1 MNVRP
6 SNDLVRAVHQSRPF
20 SIKGMLERLFTFWFD
35 GLVYNQIW
43 EDPRVDLEGLQLNGS
58 SRLLTISSGGCNILN
73 YLTVEPESIAAVDL
87 NPSHLAL
94 TRLKLAAA
102 AYLPSYED
110 FFRFFGCADDEL
122 NLLNYARH
130 LRHRLDERTRDFW
143 EGGSWLR
150 RKLRGPRIEYF
161 AKNLYNFGSMG
172 LFIRLTHA
180 LAGLKGIDT
189 RRFLNGYAQEERER
203 LYEENFV
210 PVLTSLPA
218 RMLVRLPFLLHA
230 LGVPPAQLE
239 RLRSD
244 EGGDLLSV
252 YNGRVRRLVC
262 DFPLE
267 DNYFAWQALARC
279 YDRVERNAIP
289 DYLKAHNFPVLRSNV
304 HRVQTHL
311 ATLTAFLSRQPD
323 DSLNRFVFLDAQDW
337 MNTGQINELWTE
349 VARAGQPGSRIVFRT
364 GGSVS
369 VIEPALEPNL
379 RARLVYE
386 EELSRDLFRR
396 DRSAIYGGFHVYE
409 LIR

>member
-1 MNVRP
+1 MKVRP
-6 SNDLVRAVHQSRPF
+6 SEDLAQAIHQSRPL

-43 EDPRVDLEGLQLNGS
+43 EDPRVDLEGLQLDND

-73 YLTVEPESIAAVDL
+73 YLTVLPESIAAVDL
-87 NPSHLAL
+87 NPCHLAL
-94 TRLKLAAA
+94 TRLKLAAVS
-102 AYLPSYED
+102 YLPSYED
-110 FFRFFGCADDEL
+110 FFRFFGCANDEL
-122 NLLNYARH
+122 NLLNYAGY
-130 LRHRLDERTRDFW
+130 LRHRLDEQTRDFW
-143 EGGSWLR
+143 EGGPWLR
-150 RKLRGPRIEYF
+150 RKLRGPRIKYF

-180 LAGLKGIDT
+180 LARLKGIDT
-189 RRFLNGYAQEERER
+189 RQLLNGYSREERER
-203 LYEENFV
+203 LYEELFS
-210 PVLTSLPA
+210 PFLTSLPA

-244 EGGDLLSV
+244 EGVDLLTV

-279 YDRVERNAIP
+279 YDRDERNAVP

-304 HRVQTHL
+304 HRVETHL
-311 ATLTAFLSRQPD
+311 ATLTAFLCKQPD
-323 DSLNRFVFLDAQDW
+323 NSLNRFVFLDAQDW
-337 MNTGQINELWTE
+337 MNTEQINELWTE
-349 VARAGQPGSRIVFRT
+349 VARVGQPGSRIVFRT
-364 GGSVS
+364 GGRVS
-369 VIEPALEPNL
+369 VIEPALEPKL
-379 RARLVYE
+379 RERIVYE
-386 EELSRDLFRR
+386 EDLSRELFRR

-409 LIR
+409 LVR